1 MKKDYYSFPRKLI
14 LPNLGKT
21 LLIMKLTVFF
31 ILLSLME
38 VFANDTYSQKTKLTL
53 DMQNVSVKQVLGQ
66 IEDMSEFYFLY
77 STKVIDVSRQVD
89 INADNELIADIL
101 SKLFQNNNVDYIVKG
116 RQIVLTSNELADSF
130 RGVGIQQSNVVT
142 GKVIDESGE
151 SIPGVSIAVKG
162 TSVGTVTDAN
172 GEYSIKLPDGATSL
186 IYSFIGFEVQEVL
199 IANQAV
205 INITL
210 IATSISLNEV
220 VSIGYGTVKKKDLT
234 GAVVNI
240 KAEDIQQS
248 SFGNVVQSMQGL
260 VSGLNITTTNS
271 GAEQNAK
278 VRIRGEQSITA
289 SNSPLVV
296 LDGIIWGGSLS
307 EIPSADIETI
317 DVLKDA
323 SSTAIYGARG
333 ANGVIIITSKKG
345 SKTGK
350 PKVTYRG
357 NYGVINM
364 TRKPRI
370 MNGEEYALAKT
381 DFWEQPMEQALT
393 NTEWEN
399 YNNGIS
405 TDWIDVVTQQG
416 YQQEHTLS
424 LSGGSEVHTYFFS
437 GNFLDTKGIVKNDEF
452 KRYTFRANFEVDLA
466 DWLKFGSN
474 SYMSYLNR
482 DGVPA
487 EYGNAFRYNPLIEP
501 YDKDGNFVLL
511 PWPEDNFNNPL
522 QSLYALD
529 ENRSYKVFS
538 SGFFDVDIPFIKGLN
553 YRLNASLQYSYGNHE
568 TYWPRD
574 NTRKGRDKSGVSDV
588 SNANSYNIAIDNILT
603 YKRHFGEHD
612 INLTGVYGSQKSQY
626 KLRKVHSEGFPI
638 DALTT
643 WQASS
648 AALIQPSGG
657 FVERSRVFMLFRA
670 QYSYQGK
677 YIFTGSVRRDG
688 SSVFAENH
696 KYGTF
701 PSLSVAWNMAQEGFI
716 KNNVSWI
723 DLLKMRVS
731 WGKTGNE
738 GISPYSTLSRLSRR
752 DYLSGD
758 NGNSTAPGY
767 VPNKLA
773 NSGLGWETT
782 KTFNIGLDFL
792 GFKGRFGLNVDFY
805 KSAVSDLLLK
815 RRIPAQ
821 YGIPDPVILQNI
833 GETENKG
840 MDITISATPVKSGN
854 FSWDFNVILDYSKNK
869 IIDLYGDKKDD
880 LLNKWFIGEPLH
892 IYYGYAFDGIFQ
904 TSDESSIPDGPQPH
918 AKPGYVRVKDINDD
932 NVITPEDRMIL
943 GRVDPLLNFGFNN
956 TLQYKNLSLN
966 LFFQG
971 NYGVEKPNDIGNT
984 QNTWEYRRNN
994 VNYWDFWTPNNPTN
1008 KYPAN
1013 KNNVNI
1019 SPRAYIFENASY
1031 VRLRNLKLNYD
1042 FSSLLKGKFQH
1053 LDVYFNMSN
1062 VFIITKWNGVDPEIS
1077 NQEAAPLQSIYSFG
1091 VNVTF

>member
-1 MKKDYYSFPRKLI
+1 MKKNYHFFVGEKL
-14 LPNLGKT
+14 LSKLKKT
-21 LLIMKLTVFF
+21 LLIMKLTVFL
-31 ILLSLME
+31 ILLSIMQ
-38 VFANDTYSQKTKLTL
+38 VFAVGTYSQNTKLSFELEDVT
-53 DMQNVSVKQVLGQ
+53 VKDVLGE

-77 STKVIDVSRQVD
+77 STKIIDVSREVD
-89 INADNELIADIL
+89 ISAKNEKITKIL
-101 SKLFQNNNVDYIVKG
+101 KKLFPNDDVDFVVKG

-130 RGVGIQQSNVVT
+130 RGVTDQGKRIT
-142 GKVIDESGE
+142 GKVTDENGQPL
-151 SIPGVSIAVKG
+151 PGVSVVGKG
-162 TSVGTVTDAN
+162 TTVGTATD
-172 GEYSIKLPDGATSL
+172 IDGKYELNIPVDATVL
-186 IYSFIGFEVQEVL
+186 LFSFIGMEQQE
-199 IANQAV
+199 IMIGSRMI
-205 INITL
+205 INVTMLSTAIGL
-210 IATSISLNEV
+210 DEV
-220 VSIGYGTVKKKDLT
+220 VAIGYGTIKKGDLT
-234 GAVVNI
+234 GSVSNI
-240 KAEDIQQS
+240 GAEELQQS

-278 VRIRGEQSITA
+278 VRIRGEQSINA
-289 SNSPLVV
+289 SNSPLIV
-296 LDGIIWGGSLS
+296 LDGIIWSGSLS
-307 EIPSADIETI
+307 EIPSADIQSI

-345 SKTGK
+345 RRSGKTR
-350 PKVTYRG
+350 VTYRG

-364 TRKPRI
+364 TRKPRL
-370 MNGEEYALAKT
+370 MNGEEYAQAKT
-381 DFWEQPMEQALT
+381 EFWEQPMEQALT
-393 NTEWEN
+393 NTEWDN
-399 YNNGIS
+399 YQKGIS
-405 TDWIDVVTQQG
+405 TDWIDEVTQKG

-424 LSGGSEVHTYFFS
+424 LSGGGNTHTYFFS
-437 GNFLDTKGIVKNDEF
+437 GNFLDTKGIVKNDKF
-452 KRYTFRANFEVDLA
+452 KRYTFRANFEVDLT

-482 DGVPA
+482 DGIPA

-501 YDKDGNFVLL
+501 YDEDGNFVLL

-522 QSLYALD
+522 QSLYILD
-529 ENRSYKVFS
+529 EDRTYKVFS
-538 SGFFDVDIPFIKGLN
+538 SGYFDADIPFVKGLN
-553 YRLNASLQYSYGNHE
+553 YRLNASLQYGNGNHE
-568 TYWPRD
+568 TYYPRE
-574 NTRKGRDKSGVSDV
+574 NTRLGMNKGGVSRV
-588 SNANSYNIAIDNILT
+588 NNSNNYNIAIDNIIT
-603 YKRHFGEHD
+603 YKRRFGEHD
-612 INLTGVYGSQKSQY
+612 INLTGVYGSQWSQY
-626 KLRKVHSEGFPI
+626 KSRRINSEGFPI

-643 WQASS
+643 YQASS
-648 AALIQPSGG
+648 ASLIQPSAG
-657 FVERSRVFMLFRA
+657 FSERNRVFMLFRG
-670 QYSYQGK
+670 QYNYQGK
-677 YIFTGSVRRDG
+677 YMLTASVRKDG
-688 SSVFAENH
+688 SSVFAEGH

-701 PSLSVAWNMAQEGFI
+701 PSISMAWNMAQEGFI
-716 KNNVSWI
+716 KDSFTWI
-723 DLLKMRVS
+723 DQLKPRIS

-738 GISPYSTLSRLSRR
+738 GIGPYSTLSRLSRR

-758 NGNSTAPGY
+758 NGNTTAPGY
-767 VPNKLA
+767 VPSKLA

-782 KTFNIGLDFL
+782 KTFDVGVDFS
-792 GFKGRFGLNVDFY
+792 GWKGRFGLNIDFY
-805 KSAVSDLLLK
+805 KSAVSDLLLE

-840 MDITISATPVKSGN
+840 MDVTINATPVKTGN
-854 FSWDFNVILDYSKNK
+854 LSWNFNIILDYSKNK
-869 IIDLYGDKKDD
+869 IIDLYGDKTDD

-904 TSDESSIPDGPQPH
+904 LSDEPSIPDGPQPN
-918 AKPGYVRVKDINDD
+918 AKPGHVRIKNLDDD
-932 NVITPEDRMIL
+932 NVITSEDRMIL

-994 VNYWDFWTPNNPTN
+994 VNYWDFWSPDNPTN
-1008 KYPAN
+1008 EYPAN

-1031 VRLRNLKLNYD
+1031 VRLKNLKLNYD
-1042 FSSLLKGKFQH
+1042 FSNLVKGKLQH
-1053 LDVYFNMSN
+1053 LDIFFNMSN
-1062 VFIITKWNGVDPEIS
+1062 VFILTKWNGVDPEVS